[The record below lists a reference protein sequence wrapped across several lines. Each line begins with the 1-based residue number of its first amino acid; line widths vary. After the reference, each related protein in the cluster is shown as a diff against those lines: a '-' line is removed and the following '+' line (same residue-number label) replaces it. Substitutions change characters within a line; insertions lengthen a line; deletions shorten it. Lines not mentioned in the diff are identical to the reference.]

1 MSYSRQVEIGI
12 QIEPQFGFGYEE
24 IRDLGKLAEEVGF
37 NSLWCSDHLF
47 LDANSEDKNCLDP
60 WTVLTGL
67 AVETTTLRLGTLV
80 TCVSFRAPQMLAR
93 IAAAVDS
100 MSGGRVDFGIGA
112 GWKQLEY
119 DAYGI
124 PFPSAR
130 ERVDRFEEAL
140 EIITRM
146 WTEARPNYQGTHYQ
160 IDNAF
165 MSPKPVQNPHP
176 PIWVGGAKPRVLGL
190 ASRFAQG
197 LNVSGFPPIE
207 RYTEVLD
214 NLRIACQKT
223 GRDYDTINKSHFTG
237 VAIASDQAEVDA
249 LANDIARERGVSFDE
264 LRSNYRG
271 VIGTPDQV
279 TEYLRPFVDLG
290 VEQFMLV
297 FPYQREVES
306 VQLVAEKVLPGLRG

>member
-1 MSYSRQVEIGI
+1 MSNSKNVEIGI
-12 QIEPQFGFGYEE
+12 QIEPQFGFSYED
-24 IRDLGKLAEEVGF
+24 IRDLGKLAEQVGF

-60 WTVLTGL
+60 WTVLAGL

-80 TCVSFRAPQMLAR
+80 TCVSFRTPQMLAR

-119 DAYGI
+119 EAYGI

-140 EIITRM
+140 EIVTRM
-146 WTEARPNYQGTHYQ
+146 WIEARPSFQGSYYQ
-160 IDNAF
+160 IENAF
-165 MSPKPVQNPHP
+165 MSPKPAQTPHP
-176 PIWVGGAKPRVLGL
+176 PIWVGGAQPRVLGL

-197 LNVSGFPPIE
+197 LNVGGFPPVE
-207 RYTEVLD
+207 RYSEVLD
-214 NLRIACQKT
+214 SLKVACQKT
-223 GRDYDTINKSHFTG
+223 GRDYDSIKKSHFTG
-237 VAIASDQAEVDA
+237 VAIASNEAGVNA
-249 LANDIARERGVSFDE
+249 LASDIARDRGVSVDE
-264 LRSNYRG
+264 LRSSYRG

-279 TEYLRPFVDLG
+279 AEYLTPFVDMG
-290 VEQFMLV
+290 AEQFMLV
-297 FPYQREVES
+297 FPYQREAES
-306 VQLVAEKVLPGLRG
+306 VQLVADQVLPRLRG

>member
-1 MSYSRQVEIGI
+1 
-12 QIEPQFGFGYEE
+12 
-24 IRDLGKLAEEVGF
+24 
-37 NSLWCSDHLF
+37 
-47 LDANSEDKNCLDP
+47 
-60 WTVLTGL
+60 
-67 AVETTTLRLGTLV
+67 
-80 TCVSFRAPQMLAR
+80 
-93 IAAAVDS
+93 
-100 MSGGRVDFGIGA
+100 
-112 GWKQLEY
+112 
-119 DAYGI
+119 
-124 PFPSAR
+124 
-130 ERVDRFEEAL
+130 
-140 EIITRM
+140 M

-237 VAIASDQAEVDA
+237 VAIASDQAGVDA

-306 VQLVAEKVLPGLRG
+306 VQLVAEKVLPRLRG